1 MVLLSALVKEPTM
14 KKTILVI
21 ALLLF
26 SSVKSWAE
34 CMPFSIGA
42 YAGRPF
48 SLAVEGQVILPIDE
62 CSRSVTGPLLGYERG
77 IGGSKLFLGYGENGD
92 SSSGILSLHGG
103 GSMRLAFWNVNNEA
117 ATVAR
122 GRYWGPE
129 VQVAILL
136 GLRLGVMIPTN
147 NDNKTT
153 LAASIGFAY

>member
-1 MVLLSALVKEPTM
+1 M
-14 KKTILVI
+14 KKSILVI

-26 SSVKSWAE
+26 SSVSSWAE
-34 CMPFSIGA
+34 CMPLSAGV

-48 SLAVEGQVILPIDE
+48 SAAIEGQVILPTGE
-62 CSRSVTGPLLGYERG
+62 CSSYSAMGPVLGYERG
-77 IGGSKLFLGYGENGD
+77 IGGNKLFLGYGENGD
-92 SSSGILSLHGG
+92 SSSGILNLHGG
-103 GSMRLAFWNVNNEA
+103 GSVRLAFWNVRNEA